1 MCGGDFGV
9 RGSDGERD
17 WDEIESEEEESSGG
31 WGEEDWSEKEVGEG
45 EEVEERGG
53 DESDSLVSVT
63 IFKGLFLINLMGE
76 HD

>member
-31 WGEEDWSEKEVGEG
+31 EG
-45 EEVEERGG
+45 EEVEECGG
-53 DESDSLVSVT
+53 DESDSLVSIT